1 MGFVENHYAT
11 GSTAVAAAHPQ
22 VGVYD
27 LDLRALGLDWL
38 SDKAFPIAVVS
49 AVDREAR
56 TATMLDDSVA
66 IMLNPGGSERIV
78 LLGRY
83 DVQGIDGEW
92 TAQSLRGTATGS
104 FSLRKHTS
112 APQSASSC

>member
-11 GSTAVAAAHPQ
+11 ASTAKATAHPQ

-27 LDLRALGLDWL
+27 LNLRALGLDWL
-38 SDKAFPIAVVS
+38 GDKAFPIAVVN
-49 AVDREAR
+49 AVDSEA
-56 TATMLDDSVA
+56 TTLDDAVA
-66 IMLNPGGSERIV
+66 IMLNPGGSERII

-112 APQSASSC
+112 ATQSASSC